1 MPTTMDTGTA
11 HAMLELNDI
20 RFSITDQEIL
30 KGITAG
36 FAPRRIHGIVGPN
49 GSGKSSLLKN
59 ICRVW
64 RPDSG
69 TVRIHGRDARTFS
82 RRELSRTVTL
92 VPQDTSVE
100 FPVTVLEMVSMGRN
114 PHLGRFRSMR
124 REDREIVARAVAQ
137 TGTRDL
143 EDRSVTELSGGERQ
157 LVVIARALA
166 TEASLILLDE
176 PTSDLDIH
184 HSLTI
189 MELLVSLKEQ
199 GKTMLVCMH
208 DINLARRYC
217 DTVTILLEGAL
228 FFTGQPQEA
237 FSRENIRQVFRVDV
251 QEIRSEARSFLYF
264 SHDAP
269 HDTTL

>member
-1 MPTTMDTGTA
+1 
-11 HAMLELNDI
+11 MLELQDI
-20 RFSITDQEIL
+20 RFSVADQEIL
-30 KGITAG
+30 KGISAEFAG
-36 FAPRRIHGIVGPN
+36 CRIHGIVGPN

-69 TVRIHGRDARTFS
+69 TVRIHGKDARTFS

-100 FPVTVLEMVSMGRN
+100 FPVTVLELVSMGRN
-114 PHLGRFRSMR
+114 PHLGRFRSMG
-124 REDREIVARAVAQ
+124 REDREIVARALAE

-143 EDRSVTELSGGERQ
+143 EERCVTELSGGERQ

-184 HSLTI
+184 HGLTI
-189 MELLVSLKEQ
+189 MELLVSLKEK
-199 GKTMLVCMH
+199 GKSMLVSMH

-217 DTVTILLEGAL
+217 DTVTILREGCL
-228 FFTGQPQEA
+228 FYTGDPEGA
-237 FSRENIRQVFRVDV
+237 FSRENIRQVFHVDV
-251 QEIRSEARSFLYF
+251 QEIRADAHSFLYF
-264 SHDAP
+264 SLGPPD
-269 HDTTL
+269 

>member
-1 MPTTMDTGTA
+1 
-11 HAMLELNDI
+11 MLDLEDI
-20 RFSITDQEIL
+20 RFSIADQEIL
-30 KGITAG
+30 KGISAA
-36 FAPRRIHGIVGPN
+36 FSPQRIHGVVGPN

-92 VPQDTSVE
+92 VPQDTSVA
-100 FPVTVLEMVSMGRN
+100 FPVTVLELVSMGRN

-124 REDREIVARAVAQ
+124 REDREIVARALAE

-143 EDRSVTELSGGERQ
+143 RERSVTELSGGERQ
-157 LVVIARALA
+157 LAVIARALA

-184 HSLTI
+184 HGLTI
-189 MELLVSLKEQ
+189 MELLVSLKEK
-199 GKTMLVCMH
+199 GKTILVSMH

-217 DTVTILLEGAL
+217 DTVTIMREGGL
-228 FFTGQPQEA
+228 FFTGKPEEA
-237 FSRENIRQVFRVDV
+237 FSRENIRQVFHVDV
-251 QEIRSEARSFLYF
+251 QEIRADSRSFLYF
-264 SHDAP
+264 SHDSP
-269 HDTTL
+269 G

>member
-1 MPTTMDTGTA
+1 
-11 HAMLELNDI
+11 MLEIKDL
-20 RFSITDQEIL
+20 RFSIAGQEIL
-30 KGITAG
+30 KGISAG
-36 FAPRRIHGIVGPN
+36 FAPERIHGLVGPN

-69 TVRIHGRDARTFS
+69 TVRILGRDARVFT
-82 RRELSRTVTL
+82 RRELSRAVTL

-100 FPVTVLEMVSMGRN
+100 FPVTVLELVSMGRN

-124 REDREIVARAVAQ
+124 KEDRRIVARALAD
-137 TGTRDL
+137 TGTRHL
-143 EDRSVTELSGGERQ
+143 AERSVTELSGGERQ
-157 LVVIARALA
+157 LAVIARALA

-189 MELLVSLKEQ
+189 MELLVSLKRN
-199 GKTMLVCMH
+199 GKTLIVSLH

-217 DTVTILLEGAL
+217 DTVTILREGGVFYA
-228 FFTGQPQEA
+228 GSPEDA
-237 FSRENIRQVFRVDV
+237 FSRENIRQVFQVDAHEV
-251 QEIRSEARSFLYF
+251 RSDSVSFLYF

-269 HDTTL
+269 A